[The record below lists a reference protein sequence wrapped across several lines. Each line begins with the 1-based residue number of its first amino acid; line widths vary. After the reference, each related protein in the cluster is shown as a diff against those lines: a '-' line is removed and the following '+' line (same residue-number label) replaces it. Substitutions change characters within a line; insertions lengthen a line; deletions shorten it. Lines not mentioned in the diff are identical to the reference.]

1 MPRCLLIQ
9 HINFLPIV
17 MKTSTIL
24 VLCQS
29 ILPNLF
35 ITSSVSFPFV
45 VLFDYWFL
53 DFLPLCSCSH
63 SRRHSLTHDVNMT
76 YPFQRRSQR
85 MTQKGRKRNIDTSF
99 IVLLTH
105 LLLRLKSM
113 KWPNFMLY
121 LSCIQ
126 KQRKHTHDRLR
137 QLQFLE
143 IRVFFSEEGPV
154 LKELP

>member
-85 MTQKGRKRNIDTSF
+85 MTQKRKEAQYRHFFYCSLDSPFVETQEYEVTKF
-99 IVLLTH
+99 HALFVLHTKTEKTH
-105 LLLRLKSM
+105 TRPTTTAAVS
-113 KWPNFMLY
+113 WD
-121 LSCIQ
+121 S
-126 KQRKHTHDRLR
+126 R
-137 QLQFLE
+137 FL
-143 IRVFFSEEGPV
+143 
-154 LKELP
+154 